1 MDLKNADVRRLYDLK
16 EVLYDQEWLKN
27 AKNEDLY
34 YMYRGVDRKDK
45 LRYDITVILGKMLGK
60 EFNKTKGHYHPN
72 KYGELYIVL
81 EGKAFYLMQK
91 INNKEEIDDLYI
103 VKAKKGDHVIVPP
116 GYGHITINPEKEDL
130 KMANWVY
137 EEFDS
142 IYKPIEEKKGAAY
155 YYTTEGWIENKNY
168 QKNIKI
174 KFKKPLKEFPQ
185 DLSFLKKEN

>member
-72 KYGELYIVL
+72 KYGNFISYS
-81 EGKAFYLMQK
+81 
-91 INNKEEIDDLYI
+91 
-103 VKAKKGDHVIVPP
+103 KAKLFI
-116 GYGHITINPEKEDL
+116 
-130 KMANWVY
+130 
-137 EEFDS
+137 
-142 IYKPIEEKKGAAY
+142 
-155 YYTTEGWIENKNY
+155 
-168 QKNIKI
+168 
-174 KFKKPLKEFPQ
+174 
-185 DLSFLKKEN
+185 

>member
-1 MDLKNADVRRLYDLK
+1 MDLKNADVRRLYALK

-27 AKNEDLY
+27 AKNEHLY